1 MLRRT
6 NPYNRYMSRERRR
19 KQVSLTVFDNEPTA
33 RMAEQRLQ
41 LEGIPCFIRSLRGG
55 PGLWGSA
62 FNLPHDLLVYEDDEM
77 RAREVLDFV
86 PKEILERERE
96 SRTPPAVMPQW
107 MVTVVIIIIVAFLA
121 LAVVIAN
128 RAVR

>member
-1 MLRRT
+1 
-6 NPYNRYMSRERRR
+6 MSREQRPR
-19 KQVSLTVFDNEPTA
+19 QVSLKVFDNEPTA

-41 LEGIPCFIRSLRGG
+41 LEGIPCLVRSLRGG

-62 FNLPHDLLVYEDDEM
+62 YNLPHDLLVNEGDEM

-86 PKEILERERE
+86 PAEILERERE
-96 SRTPPAVMPQW
+96 ARKPTSVMPQW
-107 MVTVVIIIIVAFLA
+107 LVTLTVVIIVAFLV

>member
-1 MLRRT
+1 
-6 NPYNRYMSRERRR
+6 MSRERRR

-41 LEGIPCFIRSLRGG
+41 LEGIPCLIRSLRGG

-62 FNLPHDLLVYEDDEM
+62 YNLPHDLLVYEGDEM
-77 RAREVLDFV
+77 RAREVLGVV
-86 PKEILERERE
+86 PQEILERERAGQNLP
-96 SRTPPAVMPQW
+96 TVMPQW
-107 MVTVVIIIIVAFLA
+107 MVTITIIVLVAFLA
-121 LAVVIAN
+121 LAVVVVN

>member
-1 MLRRT
+1 M
-6 NPYNRYMSRERRR
+6 PRERRR

-41 LEGIPCFIRSLRGG
+41 LEGIPCLIRSLRGG

-62 FNLPHDLLVYEDDEM
+62 YNLPHDLLVYEDDEM

-86 PKEILERERE
+86 PEEILERERAGQK
-96 SRTPPAVMPQW
+96 RPTVMPQW
-107 MVTVVIIIIVAFLA
+107 MVTVTIIVIVAFLA
-121 LAVVIAN
+121 LAVVVAN

>member
-1 MLRRT
+1 MPRDK
-6 NPYNRYMSRERRR
+6 RR

-41 LEGIPCFIRSLRGG
+41 LEGIPCLVRSLRGG

-62 FNLPHDLLVYEDDEM
+62 YNLPHDLLVYDDDEM
-77 RAREVLDFV
+77 RAREVLDMV
-86 PKEILERERE
+86 PQEILERERQGQQ
-96 SRTPPAVMPQW
+96 RQGTMPQW
-107 MVTVVIIIIVAFLA
+107 MVTGAIVIIVAFLA
-121 LAVVIAN
+121 FAVVIAN